1 MNDAYET
8 LLVTREPGG
17 LMFCT
22 LNRPQSLNA
31 MSPKLVDELHAFLDA
46 LHDDAD
52 TRVVILRG
60 AGRGFC
66 AGLDLREQSG
76 SGSTLR
82 PSVSASLRGQHK
94 IAELVIKMR
103 RVQQVFIALVHGAAA
118 GGGFALALASD
129 IRIAGESA
137 RMNAAF
143 IRIGLGACDIGASY
157 FLPRIVGS
165 SVASELLLTGGFI
178 EAQRALATGLV
189 SRVVPDAELEKA
201 GREMAANI
209 LRNSPVGVRLTKDCL
224 NWSIDAPT
232 LEAAIAMEDRNQIL
246 ASQSGDFREGVR
258 AFLEKRPPKYS
269 GD

>member
-1 MNDAYET
+1 MTEKYET
-8 LLVTREPGG
+8 LEVTREADG
-17 LMFCT
+17 LVWCT
-22 LNRPQSLNA
+22 LNRPEVLNA
-31 MSPKLVDELHAFLDA
+31 MSPQLVDELHLFLDR
-46 LHDDAD
+46 LHDDTEA
-52 TRVVILRG
+52 RVVVLRG

-66 AGLDLREQSG
+66 AGLDLKAQSG
-76 SGSTLR
+76 GSATLR

-103 RVQQVFIALVHGAAA
+103 RVAQPFIALVHGAAA
-118 GGGFALALASD
+118 GGGFALASD

-157 FLPRIVGS
+157 FLPRIVGA
-165 SVASELLLTGGFI
+165 SVAAELLLTGGFI

-201 GREMAANI
+201 GREMAAAI

-258 AFLEKRPPKYS
+258 AFLEKRPPKYT